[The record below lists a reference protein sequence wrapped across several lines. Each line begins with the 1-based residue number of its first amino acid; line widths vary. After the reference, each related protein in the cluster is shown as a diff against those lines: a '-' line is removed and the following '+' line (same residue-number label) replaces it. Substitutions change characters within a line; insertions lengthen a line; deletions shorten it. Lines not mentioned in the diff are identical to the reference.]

1 MFGTGC
7 SKLKEVVSKRDVK
20 INILKYGKYIDM
32 FAEKKNVSSF
42 YIAQSFAAKVFDF
55 ILATTIN
62 ECVINELVKL
72 TMLWIAVPRSAVL

>member
-1 MFGTGC
+1 MFDESDFLMFGTGC

-32 FAEKKNVSSF
+32 FAEKNVSSF

-55 ILATTIN
+55 ILATTIT
-62 ECVINELVKL
+62 EYVINELVKL
-72 TMLWIAVPRSAVL
+72 TML